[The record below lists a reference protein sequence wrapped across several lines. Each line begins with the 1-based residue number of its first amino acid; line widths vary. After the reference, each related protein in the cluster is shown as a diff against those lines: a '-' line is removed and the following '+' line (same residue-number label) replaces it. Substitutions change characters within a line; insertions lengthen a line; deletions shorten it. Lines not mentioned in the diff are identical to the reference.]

1 MWNWLTRGSGSEA
14 RNEGQGVSEVRELLR
29 GLKSRRAEP
38 SPFFAKR
45 VMAAINATEAELAR
59 RTRAWAAV
67 PAFASRLSA
76 IAAILLVAAGT
87 WLFSG
92 SYRPSALSGG
102 IFEDSAAAA
111 ASSSQDDVF
120 TIQGEEAR

>member
-1 MWNWLTRGSGSEA
+1 MWNWLTRGSEA
-14 RNEGQGVSEVRELLR
+14 MKEEQGFSEVQELLR
-29 GLKSRRAEP
+29 RLESRRAEP

-45 VMAAINATEAELAR
+45 VMAAIDVKEADLTR
-59 RTRAWAAV
+59 RSRAWAAV

-76 IAAILLVAAGT
+76 IVAILLVAAGT

-92 SYRPSALSGG
+92 SYRTSALSGG

-120 TIQGEEAR
+120 AIPGEEAR

>member
-1 MWNWLTRGSGSEA
+1 MWNWLTRGSEA
-14 RNEGQGVSEVRELLR
+14 RNEEQGVSEVQELLR
-29 GLKSRRAEP
+29 GFESRRAEP

-59 RTRAWAAV
+59 RSRAWAAV
-67 PAFASRLSA
+67 PVFASRLSA

-120 TIQGEEAR
+120 AIPGEEAR

>member
-1 MWNWLTRGSGSEA
+1 MWNWLTRGSEA
-14 RNEGQGVSEVRELLR
+14 SNLEQGVSDVQELL
-29 GLKSRRAEP
+29 GTLQSRRTEP

-45 VMAAINATEAELAR
+45 VMAAIDAREADLSR
-59 RTRAWAAV
+59 RARAWAAV
-67 PAFASRLSA
+67 PVFASRLSA

-92 SYRPSALSGG
+92 GYRSSVLSGG
-102 IFEDSAAAA
+102 IFEDAAAA

-120 TIQGEEAR
+120 TIPAEDAR

>member
-1 MWNWLTRGSGSEA
+1 MWNWLTRGSEA
-14 RNEGQGVSEVRELLR
+14 MNEEQGVSEVQELLR
-29 GLKSRRAEP
+29 GLDSSRAEP
-38 SPFFAKR
+38 SSFFAKR
-45 VMAAINATEAELAR
+45 VMAAIDAAEADLTR
-59 RTRAWAAV
+59 RSRAWAAV

-76 IAAILLVAAGT
+76 VAAILLVAAGT

-92 SYRPSALSGG
+92 GYRSSVLPGG

-120 TIQGEEAR
+120 TIPGEEAR

>member
-1 MWNWLTRGSGSEA
+1 MGNWLSRGSEA
-14 RNEGQGVSEVRELLR
+14 RNLEQGVTEVQELLR
-29 GLKSRRAEP
+29 GLESRRAEP

-45 VMAAINATEAELAR
+45 VMAAIDAAEAELTR
-59 RTRAWAAV
+59 RSRAWAAV

-87 WLFSG
+87 WLISG
-92 SYRPSALSGG
+92 NYRASVLSGG

-111 ASSSQDDVF
+111 STSSQDDVF
-120 TIQGEEAR
+120 ALPAEEGR

>member
-1 MWNWLTRGSGSEA
+1 MWNWLTRGSEA
-14 RNEGQGVSEVRELLR
+14 RNNEEQGVSEVQELLR
-29 GLKSRRAEP
+29 GFESRRAEP
-38 SPFFAKR
+38 SAFFAKR

-59 RTRAWAAV
+59 RSRAWAAV

-87 WLFSG
+87 WLFSS
-92 SYRPSALSGG
+92 SYRPSALAGG

-120 TIQGEEAR
+120 AIPGEEAR

>member
-1 MWNWLTRGSGSEA
+1 MWNWITRGSEA
-14 RNEGQGVSEVRELLR
+14 RYEEQGVSEVRELLSA
-29 GLKSRRAEP
+29 LESRRVEP

-45 VMAAINATEAELAR
+45 VIAAVDAREADLTR
-59 RTRAWAAV
+59 RARAWAAV

-87 WLFSG
+87 WLFTGRYQS
-92 SYRPSALSGG
+92 SVLAGG

-111 ASSSQDDVF
+111 ASTSQDDVF
-120 TIQGEEAR
+120 TVPAEEAR

>member
-1 MWNWLTRGSGSEA
+1 MWNWLTRGSEA
-14 RNEGQGVSEVRELLR
+14 MKEEQGFSEVQELLR
-29 GLKSRRAEP
+29 RLESRRAEP

-45 VMAAINATEAELAR
+45 VMAAIDVKEADLTR
-59 RTRAWAAV
+59 RSRAWAAV

-76 IAAILLVAAGT
+76 IVAILLVAAGT
-87 WLFSG
+87 WLFTG
-92 SYRPSALSGG
+92 SYRASALTGG

-120 TIQGEEAR
+120 TIPGEEAR

>member
-14 RNEGQGVSEVRELLR
+14 RNEGQGVSEVQELLR

-38 SPFFAKR
+38 SAFFAKR

-59 RTRAWAAV
+59 KSRAWAAV

-87 WLFSG
+87 WLFAG
-92 SYRPSALSGG
+92 SYRASALSGG

-120 TIQGEEAR
+120 TIPGEDAR

>member
-1 MWNWLTRGSGSEA
+1 MWNWRTRGSAGI
-14 RNEGQGVSEVRELLR
+14 NEEQGVSEVQELLR
-29 GLKSRRAEP
+29 GLESRRAEP
-38 SPFFAKR
+38 SAFFAKR
-45 VMAAINATEAELAR
+45 VMAAIDATEVDLTR
-59 RTRAWAAV
+59 RSRAWAAV

-92 SYRPSALSGG
+92 SYRSSVRAGG

-111 ASSSQDDVF
+111 SSSTQDDVF
-120 TIQGEEAR
+120 TIPVEESR